1 MQIARGIALATVGA
15 AGLVAA
21 CTYTGSAVSRRADET
36 GGAVS
41 SLTPTDADARL
52 TRIEELLRRIPGV
65 QVRQLPDGNYELRIR
80 GQHALSGNPANAEP
94 LLVIDEVAVSSGS
107 FGVALAGLA
116 PRDVA
121 RIDVL
126 KDASATGPYGSRGA
140 NGVIVITTKRAP
152 RPPP

>member
-1 MQIARGIALATVGA
+1 MNGLVSLALMTG
-15 AGLVAA
+15 AGLVTA
-21 CTYTGSAVSRRADET
+21 CTYTTPAVSRGPDET

-52 TRIEELLRRIPGV
+52 TRVEELLRRIPGV

-80 GQHALSGNPANAEP
+80 GQHSLTGNPANAEP
-94 LLVIDEVAVSSGS
+94 LLVIDEIAVPSGS
-107 FGVALAGLA
+107 FGAALAGLA

-126 KDASATGPYGSRGA
+126 KDASATGRYGSRGA